1 MCVHMINVKTL
12 ISPFNVL
19 WRRIVEMTLSL
30 RVQNVFTPS
39 LLISGTRTDMP
50 GLLCEADLEQRTA
63 CGCRAFC
70 DTAAINH

>member
-1 MCVHMINVKTL
+1 MCVLMINAKTL

-19 WRRIVEMTLSL
+19 WRRIVETTLSL

-50 GLLCEADLEQRTA
+50 GL
-63 CGCRAFC
+63 
-70 DTAAINH
+70 